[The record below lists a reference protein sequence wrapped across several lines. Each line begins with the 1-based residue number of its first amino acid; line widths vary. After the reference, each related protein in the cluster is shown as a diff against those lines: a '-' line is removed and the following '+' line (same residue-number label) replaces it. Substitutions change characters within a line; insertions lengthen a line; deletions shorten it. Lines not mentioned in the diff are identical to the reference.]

1 MRQSLRFT
9 RRLTLAAMMTLPLLL
24 AAPRLAHAQEFPK
37 GPVKI
42 IIPFTAGG
50 PTDTVGRL
58 IAQKLQDIWG
68 QTVIIDYKPGAGTVI
83 GVDFVARAP
92 ADGHVIGLVNAAF
105 TVNPSL
111 RSSLPY
117 DTQKDIRGVTQIA
130 DMQLALVARADA
142 PFNTVQEMIAYARR
156 NPGKLSY
163 GNAGAGGTTHLA
175 MELLKKNEKVDIL
188 YSPFKGSAPA
198 HTELIAGRIDMM
210 TDPFLSVMP
219 YVKANRMKMI
229 ATFGDKRVAGYESQY
244 PTVNE
249 TLPGFVAS
257 SLLGFIAPAGTPDA
271 IVRKIAADTAT
282 VLRMPDIRARLQ
294 DMALAPVGSSPEQF
308 DAFIA
313 SEMQKWSKV
322 IADGN
327 IRID

>member
-1 MRQSLRFT
+1 MRQNAGFT
-9 RRLTLAAMMTLPLLL
+9 RRLSFGALL
-24 AAPRLAHAQEFPK
+24 AVCISLASSPVMAQDFPK

-58 IAQKLQDIWG
+58 IAQKLQDTWG
-68 QTVIIDYKPGAGTVI
+68 QPVVIDYKPGAGTTI
-83 GVDFVARAP
+83 GVDFVAKAP
-92 ADGHVIGLVNAAF
+92 PDGHVIGLVNSAF
-105 TVNPSL
+105 TVNPAL
-111 RSSLPY
+111 RKSLPY

-142 PFNTVQEMIAYARR
+142 PFNTVPEMIAYARR

-198 HTELIAGRIDMM
+198 HTEVMAGRIDLM

-229 ATFGDKRVAGYESQY
+229 ATFGDQRVSGYEKQY
-244 PTVNE
+244 PTVAE
-249 TLPGFVAS
+249 SLPGFVAS
-257 SLLGFIAPAGTPDA
+257 SLLGFIAPAGTPTA
-271 IVRKIAADTAT
+271 IVQKISADTAR
-282 VLRMPDIRARLQ
+282 VLRMPEIQSRLH
-294 DMALAPVGSSPEQF
+294 DMALAPVGSTPEQF
-308 DAFIA
+308 DAFIS
-313 SEMQKWSKV
+313 SEMKKWSKV

-327 IRID
+327 IQAD